1 MNKRR
6 NAVFY
11 TESSLN
17 GIVYQNKHF
26 SPEMFVKL
34 KKTNTITKIIT
45 IYEDLSKEKDDI
57 ARYLIYGKDNQILSV
72 EDIETLT
79 V

>member
-6 NAVFY
+6 NAVYY

-26 SPEMFVKL
+26 SSDMTIRI
-34 KKTNTITKIIT
+34 KKTKKITKIVT
-45 IYEDLSKEKDDI
+45 IYEDLSRDKDDI
-57 ARYLIYGKDNQILSV
+57 ARYLIYDTDNQILSV
-72 EDIETLT
+72 EDIET